1 MMQEPLSPEMLAM
14 LVCPVCHGSLF
25 AEGNQIQ
32 CSQCSRKYPIEDGI
46 PILLADRAQ
55 REI

>member
-1 MMQEPLSPEMLAM
+1 MQEPLSPEMLAM